1 METQPA
7 WTHPPSRPRL
17 ADGFVDVWRAD
28 LAACGE
34 GVSESLTADERQRA
48 ARFFR
53 EADQDRWARARGVLR
68 SLLALYL
75 ESEPSSLDFVTQAHG
90 KPELD
95 PPSSLRFNVSH
106 SGDVALYAF
115 AAGREVGIDVESRTR
130 PVDVVRLARQNMGEE
145 TARRLAELEPADRR
159 REFLV
164 AWTRHE
170 AMLKCRGIGLEGEV
184 PDDAPPVWAS
194 TLVLGDDT
202 AGAVAAE
209 GDAAP
214 TLRLWLWSSS
224 VSGEWRDG
232 PRPVTPSTQEVAS
245 SASPDLA

>member
-17 ADGFVDVWRAD
+17 ADGIVDVWRAD

-34 GVSESLTADERQRA
+34 GVTESLTADERQRA

-68 SLLALYL
+68 SLLAFYL
-75 ESEPSSLDFVTQAHG
+75 DGDPSSLDFITQARG

-106 SGDVALYAF
+106 SGDVALYALS
-115 AAGREVGIDVESRTR
+115 AGREVGVDVESGTR
-130 PVDVVRLARQNMGEE
+130 PVEVVRLARQVMGEE
-145 TARRLAELEPADRR
+145 TARRLEALEPDDRR

-170 AMLKCRGIGLEGEV
+170 AVLKCRGIGLEGEV

-194 TLVLGDDT
+194 TLILGGDT

-214 TLRLWLWSSS
+214 ILRLWEWSSG
-224 VSGEWRDG
+224 VSAEW
-232 PRPVTPSTQEVAS
+232 A
-245 SASPDLA
+245 